1 MSDPF
6 AEDLPKKRKTQ
17 HEVGSDLSSLSID
30 ELTDRIGDLKKEVER
45 LEAEITRKRSVQS
58 AADAIFRS
66 R

>member
-6 AEDLPKKRKTQ
+6 AEDLPNQRKTQ

-30 ELTDRIGDLKKEVER
+30 ELTDRISDLKKEVER

>member
-1 MSDPF
+1 MIDPF
-6 AEDLPKKRKTQ
+6 AEDLPKKRKIQ
-17 HEVGSDLSSLSID
+17 HELGSDLSSLSID
-30 ELTDRIGDLKKEVER
+30 ELTDRISELKKEVER